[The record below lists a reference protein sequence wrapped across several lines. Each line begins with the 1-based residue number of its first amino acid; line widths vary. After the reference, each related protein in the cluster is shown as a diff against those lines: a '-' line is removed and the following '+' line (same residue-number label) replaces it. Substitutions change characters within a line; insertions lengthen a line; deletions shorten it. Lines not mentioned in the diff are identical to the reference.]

1 MDSPEDEWV
10 FGPNPRL
17 DNIYQNV
24 PQVRCPV
31 FFLPPLT
38 LIFKVM
44 LHGCDEGLIPKTN
57 FCCLATFIE
66 HVAVHHKM
74 KVTPVSSHLRLCVM
88 CDIMVAI
95 L

>member
-31 FFLPPLT
+31 FFSAAFNTYLQGHAPR
-38 LIFKVM
+38 
-44 LHGCDEGLIPKTN
+44 
-57 FCCLATFIE
+57 
-66 HVAVHHKM
+66 
-74 KVTPVSSHLRLCVM
+74 LR
-88 CDIMVAI
+88 
-95 L
+95 